1 MALVL
6 TGTFCWCPQVPAAV
20 RRSVMRLLACPG
32 CGAIPPQHLVVETPL
47 RCSASAWNRPPSA
60 AIAID
65 RPVSS
70 SPQPTSASPPS
81 WRTPSFVQLALSPLA
96 AQGGREVRL
105 QLSSDRA
112 GPVLVEH
119 AGCGND
125 GLTAYLETVDGAI
138 SDNTRRA
145 LRADITVFDVWCRRR
160 GARAFPAG
168 AATLAAFVDEMAGS
182 RTPATVRRYVSSIAA
197 VHRGLGAPAPHEAAA
212 ARVAV
217 QRMHRRS
224 GRR

>member
-1 MALVL
+1 MPAGARCGPAQCDASARVSGLWRHPATTLGGRDPPTLLGERLESTALGRHCHRQAGLVE
-6 TGTFCWCPQVPAAV
+6 PAADFGV
-20 RRSVMRLLACPG
+20 SAVLADAELRSTG
-32 CGAIPPQHLVVETPL
+32 F
-47 RCSASAWNRPPSA
+47 
-60 AIAID
+60 IA
-65 RPVSS
+65 
-70 SPQPTSASPPS
+70 
-81 WRTPSFVQLALSPLA
+81 PLA

-168 AATLAAFVDEMAGS
+168 AATPAAFVDEMAGS